1 MMLMDMI
8 KMDIIIQVLIEMD
21 GINMENG
28 KIGVD
33 KLEDRELVKLE

>member
-1 MMLMDMI
+1 
-8 KMDIIIQVLIEMD
+8 MD